1 MGSGGTKVALLLD
14 GRNDHEEPTLALL
27 HDALVEGLSAG
38 GWDVDDWT
46 LRDAKMAWCSGC
58 FGCWVKTPGECV
70 YKDASHEGDQR
81 ASRADLLVIL
91 TPVTFGGYSAEAKKA
106 LDHMIGIHLPYLK
119 KLGADTHHPPRYERR
134 HDLLAV
140 GTVPPGQ
147 GGGVEAETFRRLVAR
162 NILNLYPGRQ
172 VNAVVESGTGEAE
185 IRAEVARLLA
195 ACGITAAAREEVP
208 A

>member
-1 MGSGGTKVALLLD
+1 MGLNGTKSALLVD
-14 GRNDHEEPTLALL
+14 GRNDDDVTLALL
-27 HDALVEGLSAG
+27 HTALVDGLTTAG
-38 GWDVDDWT
+38 WAVDDWHI
-46 LRDAKMAWCSGC
+46 RAQKMAWCSGC

-70 YKDASHEGDQR
+70 YKDASHEGNQR

-119 KLGADTHHPPRYERR
+119 KLGEDSHHPPRYRRR

-140 GTVPPGQ
+140 GTVPAGQ
-147 GGGVEAETFRRLVAR
+147 GGGIEAETFRRLVER

-172 VNAVVESGTGEAE
+172 VNAVIESGAGETE
-185 IRAEVARLLA
+185 IRSRVGELLT
-195 ACGITAAAREEVP
+195 ACGIKPGTREEVP

>member
-1 MGSGGTKVALLLD
+1 MGRTEAKTALLLD
-14 GRNDHEEPTLALL
+14 GRDDDDMTLTLL
-27 HDALVEGLSAG
+27 HEALVDGLTEAG
-38 GWDVDDWT
+38 WVVDDWHI
-46 LRDAKMAWCSGC
+46 REQKMAWCSGC

-70 YKDASHEGDQR
+70 YKDASHEGNQR

-106 LDHMIGIHLPYLK
+106 LDHSIGIHLPYLK
-119 KLGADTHHPPRYERR
+119 KLGTDTHHPPRYHRR

-140 GTVPPGQ
+140 GTVPAGQ
-147 GGGVEAETFRRLVAR
+147 GGGVEAETFRRLVER

-172 VNAVVESGTGEAE
+172 VNAVVESGAGEAE
-185 IRAEVARLLA
+185 VRAEVARLLA
-195 ACGITAAAREEVP
+195 ACGITSAVREGVP

>member
-1 MGSGGTKVALLLD
+1 MDPGRRRNALLLD
-14 GRNDHEEPTLALL
+14 GRNDEADATLGLL
-27 HDALVEGLSAG
+27 HDALVDGLKAG
-38 GWDVDDWT
+38 GWAVDDWRI
-46 LRDAKMAWCSGC
+46 RDEKMAWCSGC

-70 YKDASHEGDQR
+70 YKDASHEGDER

-106 LDHMIGIHLPYLK
+106 LDHTIGIHLPYLK
-119 KLGADTHHPPRYERR
+119 KIGADSHHPPRYDRR

-140 GTVPPGQ
+140 GTVPAGE
-147 GGGVEAETFRRLVAR
+147 GGGVEAQTFQRLAAR

-172 VNAVVESGTGEAE
+172 VNAVVESGTGEAD
-185 IRAEVARLLA
+185 IRCRVTELLS
-195 ACGITAAAREEVP
+195 ACGIRAGSPEEVR